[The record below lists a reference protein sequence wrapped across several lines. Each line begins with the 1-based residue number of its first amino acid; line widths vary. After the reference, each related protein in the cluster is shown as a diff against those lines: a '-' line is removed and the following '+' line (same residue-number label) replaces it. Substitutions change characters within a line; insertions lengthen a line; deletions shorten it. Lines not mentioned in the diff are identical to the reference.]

1 MRKRR
6 VEHLGRKKVKMSD
19 RKPKKTGYAEI
30 ASHYRKLIADG
41 VLAPGAEMTSMR
53 DLMTEF
59 NVSITTA
66 NRVFRQLKSEGL
78 LVVRPGQKTLVA
90 DQPRVAA
97 SASARLERIARTGKA
112 YGNGET
118 SVDHTAALRSIDDPI
133 LVDQLGVEFHDE
145 VVVRTRTFVRGG
157 KRTVFAVSCIHM
169 RALGDVPELL
179 SPEPFG
185 RFWQEVYKA
194 RTGKTVTKSP
204 ERRSARLAYDYE
216 LQALHI
222 DVEPGT
228 PVPVLVVVNTF
239 SDDDGPLEVWED
251 VWAAGLWQVDTE

>member
-1 MRKRR
+1 
-6 VEHLGRKKVKMSD
+6 MSD

-53 DLMTEF
+53 DLMREF

-66 NRVFRQLKSEGL
+66 NRVFRQLKLEGL

-97 SASARLERIARTGKA
+97 TASARLERIARTGKPYA
-112 YGNGET
+112 DKEI
-118 SVDHTAALRSIDDPI
+118 SVDHTAQLRSLVDPI
-133 LVDQLGVEFHDE
+133 LADQLDVELHDE
-145 VVVRTRTFVRGG
+145 VVLRTRTFVRDG

-169 RALGDVPELL
+169 RALADVPELL
-179 SPEPFG
+179 SPEPFD
-185 RFWQEVYKA
+185 RFWQEIYTS
-194 RTGKTVTKSP
+194 RTGRSVTKAP

-216 LQALHI
+216 LEALHV

-228 PVPVLVVVNTF
+228 PVTVLVLVNTF
-239 SDDDGPLEVWED
+239 SDEDGPLEVWED
-251 VWAAGLWQVDTE
+251 VYAPGLWQVDTQ